1 MNNNSNNPGRSIGA
15 PTSFANP
22 GAMVPSTH
30 VNHQP
35 PQLLSQSQPQTQG
48 GPAFPGHFQ
57 LSETQARV
65 LGNTQYAQAAHA
77 QFQSQ
82 IQSTN
87 HSVAQLQ
94 NSNSANVGVQP
105 PPVPTPSSSSAKK
118 TSYKPPSRPSGGSS
132 NANMASL
139 FKTMELAPAVRR
151 KKRKL
156 HEKEIPDKVLPVLP
170 ESAIYTQLLEF
181 EARMDAAMARKKMDI
196 QESLKNPPRVRKTL
210 RVYVFNTFENQVQGS
225 NERKNAEPPSW
236 SLKIIGRILEDG
248 KDPVLT
254 GLTQKPYPKFSSY
267 FKKITIY
274 LDQSLYLDNHVIL
287 WESTRSPVLHE
298 GFEVKRKGNKEF
310 TARIRLEM
318 NYVPEKFKLSS
329 TLSEILG
336 IEVETRPRILVAI
349 WHYVKSRK
357 LQNPNDPSLFT
368 CDPPLQKLFGEE
380 KMKFS
385 MVSQR
390 ISLHLTPPQ
399 PILLEH
405 KIKLSGNCPAGTA
418 CYDFIVDV
426 PLPLQKDLA
435 AYLTSIEGNKEIDA
449 CDELICNSIKKIHE
463 HRQRRAF
470 FLGFS
475 QSPAELI
482 NALIASQ
489 SNDLKLVAGDASRN
503 AEKEQRSGFYNQPWV
518 EDAVIRYINRKS
530 SVSDAPGSS

>member
-15 PTSFANP
+15 PTSFVNP
-22 GAMVPSTH
+22 GAMVQSTH

-77 QFQSQ
+77 QFQSH
-82 IQSTN
+82 IKSTN

-156 HEKEIPDKVLPVLP
+156 LEKEIPDKVVPVLP
-170 ESAIYTQLLEF
+170 ESVIYTQLLEF

-210 RVYVFNTFENQVQGS
+210 RVYVFNTFENQLQGS

-254 GLTQKPYPKFSSY
+254 GIDPETIS
-267 FKKITIY
+267 KI
-274 LDQSLYLDNHVIL
+274 LIL
-287 WESTRSPVLHE
+287 LQE
-298 GFEVKRKGNKEF
+298 
-310 TARIRLEM
+310 
-318 NYVPEKFKLSS
+318 NYN
-329 TLSEILG
+329 ILG
-336 IEVETRPRILVAI
+336 PEPL
-349 WHYVKSRK
+349 SR
-357 LQNPNDPSLFT
+357 
-368 CDPPLQKLFGEE
+368 
-380 KMKFS
+380 
-385 MVSQR
+385 
-390 ISLHLTPPQ
+390 
-399 PILLEH
+399 
-405 KIKLSGNCPAGTA
+405 
-418 CYDFIVDV
+418 
-426 PLPLQKDLA
+426 
-435 AYLTSIEGNKEIDA
+435 
-449 CDELICNSIKKIHE
+449 
-463 HRQRRAF
+463 
-470 FLGFS
+470 
-475 QSPAELI
+475 
-482 NALIASQ
+482 
-489 SNDLKLVAGDASRN
+489 
-503 AEKEQRSGFYNQPWV
+503 
-518 EDAVIRYINRKS
+518 
-530 SVSDAPGSS
+530 

>member
-22 GAMVPSTH
+22 GAMVQSTH
-30 VNHQP
+30 VNHHP

-77 QFQSQ
+77 QFQSH

-94 NSNSANVGVQP
+94 NSNSANVGAQP

-156 HEKEIPDKVLPVLP
+156 LEKEIPDKVVPVLP

-181 EARMDAAMARKKMDI
+181 EARVDAAMARKKMDI

-329 TLSEILG
+329 ALSEILG

-426 PLPLQKDLA
+426 PLPLQNDLA

-449 CDELICNSIKKIHE
+449 CDELICNSIKTIQE

>member
-1 MNNNSNNPGRSIGA
+1 MHRQLMLSFNLKYNQ
-15 PTSFANP
+15 PTIL
-22 GAMVPSTH
+22 
-30 VNHQP
+30 
-35 PQLLSQSQPQTQG
+35 LLSCKILILLMLVCNHLLCPHPAVLVLKRLAINHLQG
-48 GPAFPGHFQ
+48 
-57 LSETQARV
+57 
-65 LGNTQYAQAAHA
+65 
-77 QFQSQ
+77 
-82 IQSTN
+82 
-87 HSVAQLQ
+87 LQ
-94 NSNSANVGVQP
+94 VVRQM
-105 PPVPTPSSSSAKK
+105 PTWLLC
-118 TSYKPPSRPSGGSS
+118 SRPWSWLQLFVGRKGSF
-132 NANMASL
+132 M
-139 FKTMELAPAVRR
+139 RR
-151 KKRKL
+151 RYL
-156 HEKEIPDKVLPVLP
+156 IRCVPVLP

-349 WHYVKSRK
+349 WHYVKSMK